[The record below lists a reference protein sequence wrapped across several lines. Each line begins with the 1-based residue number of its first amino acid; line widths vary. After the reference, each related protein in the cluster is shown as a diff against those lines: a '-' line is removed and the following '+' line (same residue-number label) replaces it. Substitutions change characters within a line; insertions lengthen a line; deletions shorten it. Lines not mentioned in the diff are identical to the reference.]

1 MEILSDFDFEKTM
14 KIRKLLLISISLF
27 QIFNFSTVKSS
38 YKDHIKIVSLNSLG
52 ADIISK
58 LNNDSLV
65 GIPGSSILKKD
76 KSLQDKVVISSGRMP
91 PSIEKIIELKPDLV
105 IGSKGFHDKVLSKL
119 NQLDIKTLET
129 ETKSIKNLET
139 LIEELSELLNK
150 DKNIILSKIRNCYK
164 IPNNMKGSAVV
175 LASTKPLLSPNS
187 QSWAGSLLDRFKFN
201 NISNNFKSNSE
212 FRGYI
217 NLSPEILIT
226 NKPSNLFIINFPG
239 MPQNN
244 SAIPKNL
251 EKIIMNGKTKV
262 HNFNYY
268 GFINPGSLQTINE
281 ACRQLSSI

>member
-1 MEILSDFDFEKTM
+1 M

-27 QIFNFSTVKSS
+27 QIFNIKTVESS
-38 YKDHIKIVSLNSLG
+38 NKDHIKIVSLNSLG

-139 LIEELSELLNK
+139 LIEKLSETLNK
-150 DKNIILSKIRNCYK
+150 DKNIILSKIKNCYK
-164 IPNNMKGSAVV
+164 IPNNKKGSAVV

-226 NKPSNLFIINFPG
+226 NKPSNLFVINFPG
-239 MPQNN
+239 MPQNS

-262 HNFNYY
+262 HTFNYY

>member
-1 MEILSDFDFEKTM
+1 M
-14 KIRKLLLISISLF
+14 KIRKLFLISISLF
-27 QIFNFSTVKSS
+27 QIFSIAIVKSS
-38 YKDHIKIVSLNSLG
+38 NKDQIKIVSLNSLG

-139 LIEELSELLNK
+139 LIEKLSETLNK
-150 DKNIILSKIRNCYK
+150 DKNIILSKIKDCYK

-175 LASTKPLLSPNS
+175 LANTKPLLSPNS

-226 NKPSNLFIINFPG
+226 SKPANLFLINFPG
-239 MPQNN
+239 MNQNN
-244 SAIPKNL
+244 SVIPKNL
-251 EKIIMNGKTKV
+251 EKLIMKGKTKV
-262 HNFNYY
+262 HTFNYY

-281 ACRQLSSI
+281 ACRKLSSI

>member
-1 MEILSDFDFEKTM
+1 M
-14 KIRKLLLISISLF
+14 KIRKLFLISISLF
-27 QIFNFSTVKSS
+27 QIFNIAIIKSS
-38 YKDHIKIVSLNSLG
+38 NKDQIKIVSLNSLG

-76 KSLQDKVVISSGRMP
+76 KSLQDKVIISSGRMP
-91 PSIEKIIELKPDLV
+91 PSIEKIIELNPDLV

-139 LIEELSELLNK
+139 LIEKLSETLNK
-150 DKNIILSKIRNCYK
+150 DKNIILSKIKNCYK
-164 IPNNMKGSAVV
+164 IPTNKKGSAVV

-201 NISNNFKSNSE
+201 NISDNFKSNSE

-217 NLSPEILIT
+217 NLSPEILIK
-226 NKPSNLFIINFPG
+226 NKPSNLFVINFPG

-244 SAIPKNL
+244 STIPNNL

-262 HNFNYY
+262 HTFNYY
-268 GFINPGSLQTINE
+268 GLVNPGSLQTINE
-281 ACRQLSSI
+281 ACRQLSLI

>member
-1 MEILSDFDFEKTM
+1 M
-14 KIRKLLLISISLF
+14 KIRKLFLISISLF
-27 QIFNFSTVKSS
+27 QIFNIAIIKSS
-38 YKDHIKIVSLNSLG
+38 NKDQIKIVSLNSLG

-76 KSLQDKVVISSGRMP
+76 KSLQDKVIISSGRMP
-91 PSIEKIIELKPDLV
+91 PSIEKIIQLNPDLV

-139 LIEELSELLNK
+139 LIEKLSDTLNK
-150 DKNIILSKIRNCYK
+150 DKNIILSKIKNCYK
-164 IPNNMKGSAVV
+164 IPNNKKGSAVV

-201 NISNNFKSNSE
+201 NISDNFKSNSE

-226 NKPSNLFIINFPG
+226 NKPSNLFVINFPG

-262 HNFNYY
+262 HTFNYY

>member
-1 MEILSDFDFEKTM
+1 M
-14 KIRKLLLISISLF
+14 KIRKLFLISISLF
-27 QIFNFSTVKSS
+27 QIFSIAIVKSS
-38 YKDHIKIVSLNSLG
+38 NKDQIKIVSLNSLG

-139 LIEELSELLNK
+139 LIEKLSETLNK
-150 DKNIILSKIRNCYK
+150 DKNIILSKIKDCYK
-164 IPNNMKGSAVV
+164 IPNNMKGSALV
-175 LASTKPLLSPNS
+175 LANTKPLLSPNS

-226 NKPSNLFIINFPG
+226 SKPANLFLINFPG
-239 MPQNN
+239 MNQNN
-244 SAIPKNL
+244 SVIPKNL
-251 EKIIMNGKTKV
+251 EKLIMKGKTKV
-262 HNFNYY
+262 HTFNYY

-281 ACRQLSSI
+281 ACRKLSSI